1 LKYTIMAVDMF
12 LTFRLAAF
20 PHTLSHAQAW
30 QLEVMTIEQ
39 VAAVLESLGFLD
51 AETAQKLAD
60 ASTTL
65 VPQPGLDTIR
75 LTTMADLVE
84 IVSPFEDPPSAE
96 AQDGYMLIIKGET
109 TEEALANAGFVAK
122 VAGPLQ

>member
-1 LKYTIMAVDMF
+1 MEHYRQARRLLLKYTIIAVDMF

-30 QLEVMTIEQ
+30 QLEVITIEQ
-39 VAAVLESLGFLD
+39 VAAVLGSLGFLD
-51 AETAQKLAD
+51 AKTAQKLAD

-84 IVSPFEDPPSAE
+84 IVSPC
-96 AQDGYMLIIKGET
+96 L
-109 TEEALANAGFVAK
+109 L
-122 VAGPLQ
+122 

>member
-1 LKYTIMAVDMF
+1 MF

-51 AETAQKLAD
+51 AETAQKLAN
-60 ASTTL
+60 ARTTV

-75 LTTMADLVE
+75 LKTMADLVE
-84 IVSPFEDPPSAE
+84 IVSPFENPPSAE
-96 AQDGYMLIIKGET
+96 AQDGYMLIVKGET